1 MNLRIPDFES
11 VKREND
17 QGQPYWSAR
26 ELSEKLGYGNNWR
39 GFEQVIK
46 KAMAAC
52 ATDNIPIIENFFEA
66 EMTIQQGRATRTISD
81 YFLSKRACRYIAMQ
95 GNSHLPEIAAAL
107 SYFNYAVESHEMHE
121 LRRQTEQRL
130 FLRQKVVQENT
141 HLFETAEQ
149 AGVKSESMG
158 LFVDAG
164 YNGLY
169 SMTSEELKRFWKLK
183 EDQHVLDVMGAE
195 HLAANLFRITATD
208 QKLREDQIVDENL
221 AILTHYDVAREVRA
235 AVERIHQKDTKD
247 LPRAFDL
254 RKELEA
260 RRRASQKQ
268 MAKEKKAEDEGQ
280 QPLF

>member
-1 MNLRIPDFES
+1 MSLHTPDFDGL
-11 VKREND
+11 KRENG

-26 ELSEKLGYGNNWR
+26 DLSEELGYGKNWR
-39 GFEQVIK
+39 GFEHVIK

-66 EMTIQQGRATRTISD
+66 EITIQQGRATRKISD

-107 SYFNYAVESHEMHE
+107 SYFNYAIESHEMHE
-121 LRRQTEQRL
+121 LRHQTEQRI
-130 FLRQKVVQENT
+130 FLREKVAEEN
-141 HLFETAEQ
+141 LYLSQTAMQ
-149 AGVKSESMG
+149 AGVKSQNMG
-158 LFVDAG
+158 LFMDAG

-169 SMTSEELKRFWKLK
+169 AMTSDELKSFWNLQD
-183 EDQHVLDVMGAE
+183 DQHILDVMGPE

-208 QKLREDQIVDENL
+208 HKLREDHITDENL
-221 AILTHYDVAREVRA
+221 AILTHYDVAREVKE
-235 AVERIHQKDTKD
+235 AVERIHKKDTKD

-260 RRRASQKQ
+260 RRRATQKRVTKEKL
-268 MAKEKKAEDEGQ
+268 AKEDGQ
-280 QPLF
+280 QTLF

>member
-1 MNLRIPDFES
+1 MGIPVPDFES
-11 VKREND
+11 IKRMND
-17 QGQPYWSAR
+17 EGQPYWSAR
-26 ELSEKLGYGNNWR
+26 ELSENLGYRNNWR

-52 ATDNIPIIENFFEA
+52 ATDHVPIIENFFEA
-66 EMTIQQGRATRTISD
+66 EMTIRQGRATRNVSD

-95 GNSHLPEIAAAL
+95 GNAHLPEIAAAL
-107 SYFNYAVESHEMHE
+107 SYFNYAIESHEMHE

-130 FLRQKVVQENT
+130 FLREKVAEENRQ
-141 HLFETAEQ
+141 LSETALH
-149 AGVKSESMG
+149 AGVKSANMG
-158 LFVDAG
+158 LFMDAG

-169 SMTSEELKRFWKLK
+169 EMTSDELKRFWHLR
-183 EDQHVLDVMGAE
+183 EDQHILDVMGSE

-208 QKLREDQIVDENL
+208 HKLSEDQILDENL
-221 AILTHYDVAREVRA
+221 AILTHYDVAHEVKET
-235 AVERIHQKDTKD
+235 VERIHKKDTKD

-260 RRRASQKQ
+260 RRRATQKRV
-268 MAKEKKAEDEGQ
+268 AKEKQGEDEGQ

>member
-1 MNLRIPDFES
+1 MSLQTPDFDHL
-11 VKREND
+11 KREND

-26 ELSEKLGYGNNWR
+26 DLSEELGYKKNWR

-66 EMTIQQGRATRTISD
+66 EITIQQGRATRKISD

-95 GNSHLPEIAAAL
+95 GNAHLPEIAAAL
-107 SYFNYAVESHEMHE
+107 SYFNSAIESHEMHE
-121 LRRQTEQRL
+121 LRHQTEQRI
-130 FLRQKVVQENT
+130 FLREKVAEENT
-141 HLFETAEQ
+141 HLSLTAMQ
-149 AGVKSESMG
+149 SGVQRQNMG
-158 LFVDAG
+158 LFMDAG

-169 SMTSEELKRFWKLK
+169 AMTSDELKRFWNLK
-183 EDQHVLDVMGAE
+183 DDQHILDVMGPE

-208 QKLREDQIVDENL
+208 HKLREDHILDENL
-221 AILTHYDVAREVRA
+221 AILTHYDVAREVKE
-235 AVERIHQKDTKD
+235 AVERIHNKDTKD

-260 RRRASQKQ
+260 RRRATQRRVT
-268 MAKEKKAEDEGQ
+268 KEKQAEDDGQ
-280 QPLF
+280 QTLF